1 MNIVNCSGGK
11 DSVAMLLMMLE
22 RGIRIDRF
30 LYADVGEMAE
40 FEEMYAYIARLEAYI
55 GRPIEIVRSDRWTAR
70 SIFYGYPSRGSHM
83 DEIRGFPPTV
93 GTGCRYRSWLK
104 VEPLESA
111 CGPGNDVFIGIAAD
125 EAQRS
130 RAGEYAK
137 GKQNYHFPLVEWGVT
152 EQDCLEYTRHHGL
165 YNRLYDHFKR
175 LGCWWCPKQ
184 SIGSLRQL
192 YLHFPQEWA
201 QLRQLEADQGRAFK
215 YGYPAEQLEHR
226 FQREHI
232 AETKQITCACGKACQ
247 LTLAGFENASPKK
260 NRLI

>member
-22 RGIRIDRF
+22 RGIPCDRI

-40 FEEMYAYIARLEAYI
+40 FEEMYAYIARLERHI
-55 GRPIEIVRSDRWTAR
+55 GRPIETVRSDRWTAR
-70 SIFYGYPSRGSHM
+70 SIFYGYPFRGCHM

-93 GTGCRYRSWLK
+93 GVGCRYRSWLK
-104 VEPLESA
+104 VEPLELAS
-111 CGPGNDVFIGIAAD
+111 GPGNDVFIGIAAD

-137 GKQNYHFPLVEWGVT
+137 GKQNYHFPLVEWGIT
-152 EQDCLEYTRHHGL
+152 EQDCLEYTRQHGL
-165 YNRLYDHFKR
+165 YNRLYDYFKR

-192 YLHFPQEWA
+192 YWHFPKEWT
-201 QLRQLEADQGRAFK
+201 QLRQMEADQGRPFK
-215 YGYPAEQLEHR
+215 YGYPAEQLERR
-226 FQREHI
+226 FQSEPVEH
-232 AETKQITCACGKACQ
+232 EENKCLNCDTCRHQ
-247 LTLAGFENASPKK
+247 LAGV
-260 NRLI
+260 